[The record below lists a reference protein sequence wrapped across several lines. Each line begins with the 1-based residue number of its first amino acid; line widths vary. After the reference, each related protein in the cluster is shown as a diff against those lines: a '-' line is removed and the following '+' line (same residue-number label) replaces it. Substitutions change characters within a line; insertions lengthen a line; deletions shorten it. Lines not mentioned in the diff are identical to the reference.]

1 MASGGAARELALF
14 SAREPQKSVSARKK
28 GLFSAL
34 NMEKYLSE
42 HNLGVVDAWGC
53 ECLEGWF
60 FF

>member
-34 NMEKYLSE
+34 NV

>member
-14 SAREPQKSVSARKK
+14 SARKK
-28 GLFSAL
+28 GLISAL
-34 NMEKYLSE
+34 NVEKYLYE